1 MAAKKRFSFQD
12 KILFDDFFHR
22 YYQLLCYFAFT
33 YLNNKENAEDIV
45 QSVFTSLWTT
55 NTTFTDEEHAKLFL
69 YKSIKNACINE
80 LKRESLKQN
89 VLNNI
94 LQQETEID
102 DEETAMA
109 IIRTEIYEKILR
121 AINDLPPKCGKIFRL
136 AYIESLKNEEI
147 AKILFEIG
155 DYLDLKNVP
164 FKPKAYQEAAV
175 SLDSLEKDVEDIYKK
190 EGLEGLE
197 DIQGVGES
205 IALKI
210 EEYLKTGKIKYYEEL
225 KKEKSL

>member
-147 AKILFEIG
+147 ATHLSLSIHTVKAQKMNAK
-155 DYLDLKNVP
+155 KNI
-164 FKPKAYQEAAV
+164 K
-175 SLDSLEKDVEDIYKK
+175 
-190 EGLEGLE
+190 
-197 DIQGVGES
+197 
-205 IALKI
+205 
-210 EEYLKTGKIKYYEEL
+210 GKIKGFVSQLTYFPMFRVHQL
-225 KKEKSL
+225 NICLFVISNRLSSSQIRFGKW

>member
-121 AINDLPPKCGKIFRL
+121 AVNDLPPKCGEIFRL

-147 AKILFEIG
+147 ATHLSLSIHTVKAQKMNAKKILREKLKGLYPSSLIFLCFEFI
-155 DYLDLKNVP
+155 N
-164 FKPKAYQEAAV
+164 
-175 SLDSLEKDVEDIYKK
+175 
-190 EGLEGLE
+190 
-197 DIQGVGES
+197 
-205 IALKI
+205 
-210 EEYLKTGKIKYYEEL
+210 
-225 KKEKSL
+225 